1 MSITGQ
7 VIYNA
12 YSFNN
17 SDLVVFAVG
26 LNPTPGYTNELLQKS
41 KQDYQ
46 LVSTP
51 PCEPVVQVITMFHTS
66 AQFDEGGDMRSI
78 NIRDATGEHQVQVRP
93 LTVD

>member
-12 YSFNN
+12 YSFND

-26 LNPTPGYTNELLQKS
+26 LNPTPGYTNELVKI
-41 KQDYQ
+41 KQGYQ

-51 PCEPVVQVITMFHTS
+51 PSGPVPQVITMFHTS
-66 AQFDEGGDMRSI
+66 AKFDEGGNMRSI
-78 NIRDATGEHQVQVRP
+78 TIQDATGKHQVQVTP
-93 LTVD
+93 LKLD